1 LGRTEGSRQSKA
13 SLVFAAFC
21 FLPSAFCF
29 FNPKSAFRNVRMTL
43 WLADVLTSAVKETAR
58 KKIDAGEETTGA
70 GVMKSIRVQVK
81 SLHLVNQ
88 FALIQ

>member
-1 LGRTEGSRQSKA
+1 
-13 SLVFAAFC
+13 
-21 FLPSAFCF
+21 
-29 FNPKSAFRNVRMTL
+29 MTL
-43 WLADVLTSAVKETAR
+43 WHADVLTSAVKETAR
-58 KKIDAGEETTGA
+58 KKIDAGEEMTGA

>member
-1 LGRTEGSRQSKA
+1 
-13 SLVFAAFC
+13 
-21 FLPSAFCF
+21 
-29 FNPKSAFRNVRMTL
+29 MTL
-43 WLADVLTSAVKETAR
+43 WHADVLTSAVKETAR